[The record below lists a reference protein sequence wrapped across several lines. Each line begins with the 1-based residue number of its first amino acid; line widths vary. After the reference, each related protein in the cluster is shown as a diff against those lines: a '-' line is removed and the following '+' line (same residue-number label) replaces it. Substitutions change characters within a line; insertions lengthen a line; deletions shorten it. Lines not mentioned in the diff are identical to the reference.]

1 MLPDLHIDPASIPA
15 GDIPAALSALA
26 ALQAALAARLM
37 TLGAPVKIGP
47 ENGATMAGDSD
58 AMLTVSEAAARLR
71 RSTKWIYKRCKTLSF
86 ARRLGPRSWVFSSAG
101 LERWLARQKPS

>member
-15 GDIPAALSALA
+15 GEIPAVLSALA

-37 TLGAPVKIGP
+37 TPAAQVKVGAD
-47 ENGATMAGDSD
+47 DSD
-58 AMLTVSEAAARLR
+58 TLLTVEETAARLR
-71 RSTKWIYKRCKTLSF
+71 RSTKWVYRRVKNLPF

-101 LERWLARQKPS
+101 LEKWIARQKP